1 MLPRDG
7 ALVPGSSRVVEV
19 ETSTVTRVVAEL
31 PGVVTFMVK
40 VVGALDPGAVTTV
53 PVSRAR
59 GRLTV
64 VASTVA
70 VPAWVPKTSTVS
82 PARILDRDGELVPG
96 WSRVVEVETST
107 VKTVV
112 VAVEVR

>member
-1 MLPRDG
+1 
-7 ALVPGSSRVVEV
+7 
-19 ETSTVTRVVAEL
+19 
-31 PGVVTFMVK
+31 VK